1 MRTLLLVAGA
11 IAIGCTAADA
21 QTPAA
26 TFQLPR
32 ADAHFVI
39 GWQHLKKDQP
49 GNRYDN
55 WLNQIF
61 YGGAG
66 AGWFWTDH
74 LKTQVDIGAGTRA
87 TRTGYEERFLNG
99 APTYRSAALSVQQW
113 AVTVSQQY
121 QFFRNQWFHPR
132 VGAGVELAHE
142 TTSSA
147 FEPFSVYDPVSR
159 TSRLV
164 APEIDG
170 PDTSL
175 ITRGVGE
182 VGFKAYVARRAFFTA
197 DMRLMF
203 RNGIDQ
209 VLFRTGFGFD
219 F

>member
-1 MRTLLLVAGA
+1 VHRRRRSDSSRDIPTAARRRALRHRLAAPQEGPAGEPLRQLAQPDLLRRRGRGLVLDRPPEDASRHRRRDSRDADRVRGA
-11 IAIGCTAADA
+11 I
-21 QTPAA
+21 P
-26 TFQLPR
+26 
-32 ADAHFVI
+32 
-39 GWQHLKKDQP
+39 
-49 GNRYDN
+49 
-55 WLNQIF
+55 
-61 YGGAG
+61 
-66 AGWFWTDH
+66 
-74 LKTQVDIGAGTRA
+74 
-87 TRTGYEERFLNG
+87 
-99 APTYRSAALSVQQW
+99 QW